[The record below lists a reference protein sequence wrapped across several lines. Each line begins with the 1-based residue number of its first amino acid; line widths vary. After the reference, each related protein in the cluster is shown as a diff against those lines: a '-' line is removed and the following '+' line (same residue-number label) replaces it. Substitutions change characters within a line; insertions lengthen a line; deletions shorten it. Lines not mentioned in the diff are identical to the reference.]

1 VSFDKSG
8 FDKFFVLSANS
19 MNGDTDLNVDSGSSK
34 TAIKTAFT
42 KMLKNKRTNKK
53 VLGEFVSLIC

>member
-1 VSFDKSG
+1 
-8 FDKFFVLSANS
+8 

-34 TAIKTAFT
+34 TAIKSAFT